1 MKKIEENDE
10 KTIQNNNTIRYKKGG
25 RAIINRIWT
34 FASSKINEYL
44 TADYTNEKE
53 GDLKILHRANNLFAG
68 EDSQKESVTGKSET
82 HRWTSGFPT
91 ISAD

>member
-25 RAIINRIWT
+25 RAIKNRIWT

-53 GDLKILHRANNLFAG
+53 GDLKYYTEPIIYSREKILKRN
-68 EDSQKESVTGKSET
+68 
-82 HRWTSGFPT
+82 P
-91 ISAD
+91 